1 MFPYAFL
8 LRKNQDSKLKKR
20 RNTHGVSPFLSLGF
34 DFSGFIDQDCLSA
47 FLEDTSNPNVLGLKE
62 FKDTP
67 NLIKELQKRGYTQDE
82 IEKIGY
88 KNAFRVIQ
96 QVL

>member
-1 MFPYAFL
+1 MSELPL
-8 LRKNQDSKLKKR
+8 TPLGRIIKNGGAER
-20 RNTHGVSPFLSLGF
+20 VSE
-34 DFSGFIDQDCLSA
+34 DAKVELSA